1 MNWKMNPRT
10 GHMEPTISPSKE
22 IEKALIPVREEP
34 KWFGMRTARDG
45 VKIINNSQ
53 FYLAISFQGKWRL
66 LGLINNMGVIEK
78 HLREP
83 LVNFHNAWLKG
94 LPINEPKIN

>member
-34 KWFGMRTARDG
+34 KWFGMITVRDG
-45 VKIINNSQ
+45 VKIINNNQ

-66 LGLINNMGVIEK
+66 LGVINNMGIVRK
-78 HLREP
+78 YLNGP